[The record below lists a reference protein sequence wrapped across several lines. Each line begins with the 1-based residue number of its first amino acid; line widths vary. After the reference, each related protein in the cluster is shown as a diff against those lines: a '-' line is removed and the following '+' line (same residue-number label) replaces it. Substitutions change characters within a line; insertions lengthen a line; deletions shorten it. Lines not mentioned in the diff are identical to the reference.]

1 MSTMTLAPTLAG
13 LHMTSTKAARLQVG
27 DIVSLSGAWCRIAA
41 PVLVENEHH
50 ASIANL
56 IVAPLDDPGD
66 TRPWS
71 IVADARI
78 AILRPETDGDRP

>member
-13 LHMTSTKAARLQVG
+13 LYMTQDKAARLQVG

-56 IVAPLDDPGD
+56 IVAPIDDPGD